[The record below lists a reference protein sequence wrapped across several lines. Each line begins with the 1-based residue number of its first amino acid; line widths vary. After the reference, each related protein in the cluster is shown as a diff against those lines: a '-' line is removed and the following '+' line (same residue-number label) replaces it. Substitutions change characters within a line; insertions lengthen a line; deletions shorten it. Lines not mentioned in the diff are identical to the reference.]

1 MFKQSMNAQKISD
14 KISIAASMLCLIHC
28 LVLPSFLV
36 IFSSYISLSLDIEI
50 IHYMLLFLVIP
61 TSVFALTLGLKNHN
75 NIFVFLLGLVGIAS
89 LIFALFTDMTFLNFS
104 GEILFTTPTRVSE
117 GNQTNEIENAQEVSD
132 SPSSAATM
140 HPMEV

>member
-1 MFKQSMNAQKISD
+1 MFKQLINAQKISD

-104 GEILFTTPTRVSE
+104 GEILFTTLGSFL
-117 GNQTNEIENAQEVSD
+117 I
-132 SPSSAATM
+132 SSA
-140 HPMEV
+140 HYKNYKLCIHLDCDCHD